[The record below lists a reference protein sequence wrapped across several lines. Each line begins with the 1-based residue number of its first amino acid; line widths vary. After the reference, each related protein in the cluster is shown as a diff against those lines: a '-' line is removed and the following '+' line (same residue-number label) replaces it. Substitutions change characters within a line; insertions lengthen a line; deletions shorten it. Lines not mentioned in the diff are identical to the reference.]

1 MTELRLSLKER
12 VRLEVLGR
20 VKRGEV
26 SVARAAELAG
36 VSLRQMRRLWARY
49 KREGDTGVVHRLRG
63 RASNNRLDEATREA
77 VLKLYQEKYG
87 DFGPTLAC
95 EKLAGEGYAVSPDTL
110 TALLKGAGLWQRR
123 RKRKKHRSRRERR
136 ASFGDMIQVDG
147 SEHDW
152 FEGRCGQGKCVLM
165 VAIDDATG
173 RVLARFYPR
182 ETLDAAFDLFGR
194 WVAGHGLPRSV
205 YADRAGIYRSDAE
218 PTAEQLLAGEKPE
231 TQFGRAMR
239 ELAVALILARSP
251 QAKGRVERV
260 NRTLQDRLVKEM
272 RLAGVN
278 GIEAGN
284 AFLDKTF
291 LPAFNEKFAV
301 EAADPA
307 DAHRPVSSLGPG
319 VVLEEVL
326 CEQEERVVGQ
336 DWCVR
341 WDNRFLQISRE
352 HETLG
357 LAGKRVLVKRKR
369 DGSLVLEHKG
379 VRLAWEPVP
388 RRPSKPRPKPTFT
401 NNKRYVPPE
410 NHPWKRGAASRVG
423 GGQGGRSAAA
433 PQADVGSP
441 PRKTPQTHPPVSSAG
456 ASPAPPDAAAHQRRK
471 RPRQ

>member
-20 VKRGEV
+20 VKRGEL

-36 VSLRQMRRLWARY
+36 VLLRQMRRLWDRY
-49 KREGDTGVVHRLRG
+49 KREGDAGVVHRLRG

-77 VLKLYQEKYG
+77 VLRLYREKYH

-95 EKLAGEGYAVSPDTL
+95 EKLELDGYALSPDTL
-110 TALLKGAGLWQRR
+110 TALLRGAGLWQRR

-136 ASFGDMIQVDG
+136 ASFGELLQVDG

-152 FEGRCGQGKCVLM
+152 FEGRGGQGKCVLM
-165 VAIDDATG
+165 VAVDDATG

-182 ETLDAAFDLFGR
+182 ETLEAAFDVFGR
-194 WVAGHGLPRSV
+194 WAAGHGLPRAV
-205 YADRAGIYRSDAE
+205 YSDRAGIYRSDAE
-218 PTAEQLLAGEKPE
+218 PTAEQLLAGERPE

-239 ELAVALILARSP
+239 ELGVELILANSP
-251 QAKGRVERV
+251 QAKGRVERM
-260 NRTLQDRLVKEM
+260 NRTLQDRLIKEM
-272 RLAGVN
+272 RLAAVS

-284 AFLDKTF
+284 AFLEETF
-291 LPAFNEKFAV
+291 LPAFNGKFAV

-307 DAHRPVSSLGPG
+307 DGHRAVASLGPG
-319 VVLEEVL
+319 VALDEVL
-326 CEQEERVVGQ
+326 CEQEQRVVGR

-341 WDNRFLQISRE
+341 WDNQFLQISRG
-352 HETLG
+352 HEAMA

-369 DGSLVLEHKG
+369 DGSLVLEYQG

-388 RRPSKPRPKPTFT
+388 RRPPKPKPRPVFR
-401 NNKRYVPPE
+401 NNKRYVPPPE
-410 NHPWKRGAASRVG
+410 HPWKRGAASRSG
-423 GGQGGRSAAA
+423 GGPVGRTAAA
-433 PQADVGSP
+433 PPADVGSP

-456 ASPAPPDAAAHQRRK
+456 ASPPPPNTTAHQRRN
-471 RPRQ
+471 RPRE